1 MSLGCTPQTGKV
13 LKYNSSVNNQLAH
26 QNCSTDTRQL
36 RQQNCPEKE
45 ERTVKKRKGVIR
57 ETGDGELA
65 PGLTPTTHDSSHPT
79 PIAVTVRDTG

>member
-1 MSLGCTPQTGKV
+1 MQIKSDTSTKKCLWVAHRKQEKF
-13 LKYNSSVNNQLAH
+13 LNSSVNNQLAH
-26 QNCSTDTRQL
+26 QNCSTDSRQI

-65 PGLTPTTHDSSHPT
+65 PGLRRNT
-79 PIAVTVRDTG
+79 IRDRQQ